1 MDEDSKKTL
10 IELLKNSKTASLG
23 TSKENQPFVSMVSFS
38 NSQKFSE
45 FYILISQ
52 LAVHTKNILEN
63 NKVSLMICQTEN
75 ETKNPN
81 SLARITFIGKAIVVE
96 KSYKN
101 YSSIKQNYLNKNL
114 SAEMLFNL
122 GDFQIFRI
130 EVEQARF
137 VAGFAKTYN
146 LSTKSLESLTN

>member
-1 MDEDSKKTL
+1 
-10 IELLKNSKTASLG
+10 LG
-23 TSKENQPFVSMVSFS
+23 TIKEDQPFVSMVSFS
-38 NSQKFSE
+38 NSQNFSE

-52 LAVHTKNILEN
+52 LAVHTKNIFEN
-63 NKVSLMICQTEN
+63 NKLSLMICQPEN

-81 SLARITFIGKAIVVE
+81 SLARITLIGKAIIVE
-96 KSYKN
+96 KSNKN

-114 SAEMLFNL
+114 SSEILFNL

-130 EVEQARF
+130 IVEQARF

-146 LSTKSLESLTN
+146 LSTKSLEYLTN

>member
-10 IELLKNSKTASLG
+10 IELLKNSKIASLG

-63 NKVSLMICQTEN
+63 NKVSLMICQSEN

-81 SLARITFIGKAIVVE
+81 SLARITLIGKAIVVE
-96 KSYKN
+96 KSDKN